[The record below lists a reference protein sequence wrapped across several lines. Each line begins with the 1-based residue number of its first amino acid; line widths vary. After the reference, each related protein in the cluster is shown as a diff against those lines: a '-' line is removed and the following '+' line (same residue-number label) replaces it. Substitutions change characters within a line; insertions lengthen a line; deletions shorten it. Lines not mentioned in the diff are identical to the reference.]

1 MADRI
6 QNRRDTAARWAQ
18 FNPVLLEGET
28 GYVTD
33 NPNQYKIGDGV
44 HTWNELP
51 LRGYNGTIVESF
63 GNSSDEVMSQNF
75 ITKLINRY
83 LSSAHGTN
91 AIVKKGNLLN
101 GISFTNGKYLN
112 IADGSVIS
120 MQTYSYSDYIDIEGI
135 VTLMFSFIPSNG
147 VCFYDIN
154 KEFISGYGSGS
165 LNNYY
170 NVIVEVPVGTKYMR
184 VNASI
189 ESINDG
195 TAYVID
201 ASPLSRG
208 GEFTIKYPWLITEDK
223 RFEEI
228 PLKSRSVK
236 YQNGILRNNVVTSGF
251 PSFNTYIFDVSD
263 YAGED
268 ISISATGLADPNN
281 GWDLYVLVFEDST
294 TQIVA
299 NTVGKELSDYKVSLP
314 ANTKYLKMSS
324 YKNIFISAKDGDSI
338 LFPELYTAQDVKN
351 EMLLNISKLPLTG
364 KTANIFDDD
373 INLIRDVTFIEGKYL
388 KYDDGEELVFPGY
401 SYTDYIDVSGIS
413 KLQISSV
420 PENGGCFYDENK
432 NFLSGFARKGNTTEY
447 NAIVEVPEK
456 AKYIRLNFS
465 MQSRSSRTAYMIDY
479 TKSPSA
485 VEYPW
490 LKMLVTTI
498 LNPVAT
504 ASGYM
509 TENGT
514 INTSVPSGGT
524 ITKYDVSG
532 INSVFISIS
541 TNLSLGANPKWC
553 TIWVVDSD
561 NTPILMLPVDTTGNT
576 FSNYNLVIP
585 KLGTQLW
592 VQSEKPEVAI
602 KSNINEVLTNI
613 QQTLQ
618 TIQSSTNQ
626 WIGKKI
632 VWLGT
637 SIPYGQ
643 GTDGVGN
650 ALNTYPMQVG
660 AKLGAHVVNVAQPGM
675 AIETTDDFKRK
686 SYGSLSL
693 SIGELQSEGAATTPY
708 QSYENAML
716 GQGADLY
723 VFDCE
728 PNNSN
733 FDLTD
738 LENFSVQ
745 KWAYNDSSTFE
756 SHRNSYVG
764 ALLFLLD
771 KLWTEQP
778 SAKVVFISEYIK
790 GANLDEKY
798 KGINA
803 SKAVA
808 DKLRIPLIDVAS
820 KLYYTPKNKS
830 LYLNSDNVHPTQVA
844 HNRIANILVQELLNI
859 N

>member
-1 MADRI
+1 
-6 QNRRDTAARWAQ
+6 
-18 FNPVLLEGET
+18 
-28 GYVTD
+28 
-33 NPNQYKIGDGV
+33 
-44 HTWNELP
+44 
-51 LRGYNGTIVESF
+51 
-63 GNSSDEVMSQNF
+63 
-75 ITKLINRY
+75 
-83 LSSAHGTN
+83 
-91 AIVKKGNLLN
+91 
-101 GISFTNGKYLN
+101 
-112 IADGSVIS
+112 
-120 MQTYSYSDYIDIEGI
+120 
-135 VTLMFSFIPSNG
+135 
-147 VCFYDIN
+147 
-154 KEFISGYGSGS
+154 
-165 LNNYY
+165 
-170 NVIVEVPVGTKYMR
+170 
-184 VNASI
+184 
-189 ESINDG
+189 
-195 TAYVID
+195 
-201 ASPLSRG
+201 
-208 GEFTIKYPWLITEDK
+208 
-223 RFEEI
+223 
-228 PLKSRSVK
+228 
-236 YQNGILRNNVVTSGF
+236 
-251 PSFNTYIFDVSD
+251 
-263 YAGED
+263 
-268 ISISATGLADPNN
+268 
-281 GWDLYVLVFEDST
+281 
-294 TQIVA
+294 
-299 NTVGKELSDYKVSLP
+299 
-314 ANTKYLKMSS
+314 MSS

-388 KYDDGEELVFPGY
+388 KYDDGEELVLSGY

-514 INTSVPSGGT
+514 INTSVPAGGT

-541 TNLSLGANPKWC
+541 TNISLGANPKWC

-592 VQSEKPEVAI
+592 VQSKKPEVAI

-618 TIQSSTNQ
+618 TIQSSMGNVTNQ

-637 SIPYGQ
+637 SIPYGP

-660 AKLGAHVVNVAQPGM
+660 AKLGAHVVNVAQNGNQ
-675 AIETTDDFKRK
+675 R
-686 SYGSLSL
+686 L
-693 SIGELQSEGAATTPY
+693 Y
-708 QSYENAML
+708 QH
-716 GQGADLY
+716 
-723 VFDCE
+723 
-728 PNNSN
+728 
-733 FDLTD
+733 
-738 LENFSVQ
+738 
-745 KWAYNDSSTFE
+745 KIR
-756 SHRNSYVG
+756 HRNFALIPKPHRQRIKHNLHQRPKKVLPYKYFAEFQRFRPIGRGRRLHRTKIMFALKTVIGKIFDRSGIGDTVHQHSVG
-764 ALLFLLD
+764 FRHFLR
-771 KLWTEQP
+771 P
-778 SAKVVFISEYIK
+778 FF
-790 GANLDEKY
+790 
-798 KGINA
+798 
-803 SKAVA
+803 
-808 DKLRIPLIDVAS
+808 RIGHH
-820 KLYYTPKNKS
+820 TP
-830 LYLNSDNVHPTQVA
+830 A
-844 HNRIANILVQELLNI
+844 
-859 N
+859 